1 MKEIDKKRPILI
13 LIAVA
18 IALLSFF
25 GASRVATSMDFHANS
40 IATLEEKKTTV
51 LELTAA
57 AAASSAAITLLPGD
71 TATPIADK
79 LADLSTHFLIVLC
92 AIFLEKY
99 LLTLTGYAAFNL
111 LIPLACLLYIIHLF
125 FGMDILKSLGRKLF
139 LFGLVIVLVIPVSIQ
154 LSNLIES
161 TYQTSIQNTIEDAK
175 DAAQEAQKE
184 EGSDEE
190 NDSLFSWIGN
200 GISNVTSGITE
211 KVGGIINNFLEALA
225 VMLITSCV
233 IPILVLL
240 FFICLVKAT
249 FSLNLPVSYG
259 AAFQRAKNTR
269 KSFKEKETDAEKKD
283 HVNLP

>member
-25 GASRVATSMDFHANS
+25 GASKVATSTDFHANS
-40 IATLEEKKTTV
+40 IASLDEKNATV

-57 AAASSAAITLLPGD
+57 AAAASAAITLIPGD

-175 DAAQEAQKE
+175 DAAQEAQQE
-184 EGSDEE
+184 EGSDE
-190 NDSLFSWIGN
+190 
-200 GISNVTSGITE
+200 
-211 KVGGIINNFLEALA
+211 
-225 VMLITSCV
+225 
-233 IPILVLL
+233 
-240 FFICLVKAT
+240 
-249 FSLNLPVSYG
+249 
-259 AAFQRAKNTR
+259 
-269 KSFKEKETDAEKKD
+269 
-283 HVNLP
+283 